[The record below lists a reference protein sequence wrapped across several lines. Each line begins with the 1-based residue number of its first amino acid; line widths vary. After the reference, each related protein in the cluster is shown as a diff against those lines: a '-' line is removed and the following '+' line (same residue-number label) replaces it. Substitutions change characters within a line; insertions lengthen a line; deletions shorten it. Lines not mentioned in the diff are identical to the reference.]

1 MIFQELEIKF
11 IENYSSQIAYRY
23 LSNIYRILKG
33 VVTINSTLGLKLLN
47 NNIPVI
53 NLSSSFYNKAGL
65 TYQGSLYNFLNDPGF
80 VDQKI
85 VSNYINYMI
94 SESQVNGCLYS
105 KEYNII

>member
-1 MIFQELEIKF
+1 
-11 IENYSSQIAYRY
+11 
-23 LSNIYRILKG
+23 
-33 VVTINSTLGLKLLN
+33 VTINSTLGLKLLY

-53 NLSSSFYNKAGL
+53 NLSLSFYNKAGL
-65 TYQGSLYNFLNDPGF
+65 SYQGSLADFFKDPGF

-85 VSNYINYMI
+85 VSNYINYVI